1 MTRTGLFLKRQLWIW
16 PIIAVVV
23 LSAVGFLVRGAI
35 ESTMKNGV
43 LIVRVPKKKETIRQE
58 KRKNARRI
66 SIKG

>member
-1 MTRTGLFLKRQLWIW
+1 MFLFTGAKY
-16 PIIAVVV
+16 VVYNRSFGRLERNFKLPDDV
-23 LSAVGFLVRGAI
+23 EDGAI

>member
-1 MTRTGLFLKRQLWIW
+1 MFLFAGAKYVVYNRSFGRFERNFQL
-16 PIIAVVV
+16 PDDVED
-23 LSAVGFLVRGAI
+23 GAI